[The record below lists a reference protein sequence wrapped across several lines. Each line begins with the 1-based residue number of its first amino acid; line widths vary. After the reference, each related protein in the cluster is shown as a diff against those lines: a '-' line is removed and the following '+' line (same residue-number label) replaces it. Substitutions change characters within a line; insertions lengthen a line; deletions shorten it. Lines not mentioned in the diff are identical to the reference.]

1 MNYGLFI
8 MLGLFSFTVILSTI
22 IFKKSMKE

>member
-8 MLGLFSFTVILSTI
+8 IVGLFAVTFILSTI